1 MVRSEPQ
8 AAVTPTSV
16 LDTSV
21 LVRYLTNDD
30 QVKAVSVRALLQ
42 SAPDASLH
50 MPNVA
55 VAELAFVLLRVYRWP
70 VPKVSVALRAV
81 VTHRSIEVPDH
92 EIWLD
97 VADDLEHGPGVVDSY
112 LVRTAERMGVGTL
125 LTFDEGIK
133 PLPTVACI
141 AP

>member
-1 MVRSEPQ
+1 MS
-8 AAVTPTSV
+8 TSV

-21 LVRYLTNDD
+21 LVRYLTKDD
-30 QVKAVSVRALLQ
+30 QTKADSVRTLLDT
-42 SAPDASLH
+42 APDASLL

-70 VPKVSVALRAV
+70 VPKVSDALRAA
-81 VTHRSIEVPDH
+81 VTHRAIEVPDE

-97 VADDLEHGPGVVDSY
+97 VADDLEYGRGLVDAY
-112 LVRTAERMGVGTL
+112 LVRTAERMGVGKL
-125 LTFDEGIK
+125 FTFDEGIK
-133 PLPTVACI
+133 PLPTVVCI

>member
-1 MVRSEPQ
+1 MPV
-8 AAVTPTSV
+8 SV

-30 QVKAVSVRALLQ
+30 PAKAAAVRTRLQ
-42 SAPDASLH
+42 TASDMTLF

-70 VPKVSVALRAV
+70 VPKVADALRAV
-81 VTHRSIEVPDH
+81 VNHRAIDVPDA

-97 VADDLEHGPGVVDSY
+97 VADDLEDGRGLIDAY
-112 LVRTAERMGVGTL
+112 LVRTAESNGIETV
-125 LTFDEGIK
+125 LTFDEGMK
-133 PLPTVACI
+133 PLPTVACV
-141 AP
+141 PP